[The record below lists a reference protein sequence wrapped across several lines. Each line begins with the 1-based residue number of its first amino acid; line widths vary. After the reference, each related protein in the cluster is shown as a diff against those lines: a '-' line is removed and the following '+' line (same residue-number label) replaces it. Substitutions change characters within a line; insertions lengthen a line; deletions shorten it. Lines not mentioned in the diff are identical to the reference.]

1 MAFITNATRKVVIDH
16 VVATLGRAP
25 TTKELADV
33 TVLLND
39 GASLADVAGYLTSS
53 AAYRSKYPVGQTA
66 SEAAADILDAA
77 IVGGVLAADIR
88 LAVIDL
94 IAGGLTAGT
103 YTIATATNA
112 VVAYLSDSANN
123 GNADLG
129 DIAKAFQNRTAAAEK
144 FTTTFTLEGVTVTAD
159 DLAAAVEGVTS
170 DAATLTAA
178 KAAFAAGNKGIA
190 AQAAADKAV
199 ADAAAAKAAEE
210 KAAADAA
217 AAKAAEEK
225 AAADKAAA
233 DAAAAKAAEEK
244 AAADAAA
251 AEKVLTDAY
260 TAAAAEAA
268 TAIAASEAADAAL
281 IAAQTASEAAATKAA
296 LTDATALTAATTAAT
311 AADTAAKAAVVAAT
325 TAYEAAL
332 VAGVAADVSTANGS
346 LLIANN
352 NAAVAAA
359 ALVAA
364 TAASD
369 AATADDAAAA
379 TAAAAL
385 TAATTASDTAA
396 AAADAAAAAAVIAAA
411 ATADTDDDTAA
422 AVLVTEA
429 AASNPTGD
437 AAAAAAAA
445 AKAAADKAIADQAAA
460 DKAAADKAAA
470 DKAIADAAAADKA
483 AADKAIADAA
493 AAAEA
498 LKQTITLTTGIDTK
512 EGGVADDTFVANAT
526 TFSVGDNLK
535 GGEGSDTLAIS
546 DVADAMSAVPASVT
560 LDSIEK
566 ITIATSGD
574 LGVVGGSAAVA
585 QVNTYAPI
593 TVTADVA
600 GTTRYVAGATTAA
613 DGTHTI
619 TYNGNTVGYLGDADA
634 PATTATNIA
643 AAINTAAGS
652 TIATVGKA
660 HNGGGGTAF
669 VADVAAGGTSVDLVN
684 ASATGI
690 VVGMTVTSDD
700 VGTFSA
706 GTYVSAVSVG
716 ATNTTITFSQAI
728 PAGQDIDADA
738 DTLTFGG
745 GTGGI
750 TVVGAGTSQPT
761 VGFSNATGITAS
773 AVISAVDGNEG
784 SAVTVNY
791 GDSSAQY
798 LIGSSATATGANL
811 AAAIN
816 GLAGSTIATASTGT
830 VTVTAPTAGT
840 ALPAIK
846 FSGTAGNT
854 PAVTF
859 TTANTAAGATAAA
872 YDVSTLTT
880 EEVVVTLAD
889 SANLKASTGDN
900 VTVSGVT
907 GAITVNGGLAVTVTD
922 ATANKAIDLD
932 NAKGAVVVTDTKQ
945 GTAAIG
951 VGEGTNVDVTASSVS
966 TGTVTVG
973 DSATAISGTINVSST
988 GSAYATTTA
997 NTTLGAITTTSGTT
1011 VDVTQSA
1018 TSSTA
1023 AAAADTTAA
1032 TITQSAVTVNA
1043 GNSTTAITVTQ
1054 DPVATAN
1061 NAVTG
1066 IAAKAAAHTIVFT
1079 AMASGDVTTLT
1090 LDTSDTIVFTASKA
1104 LTALEAASAFANL
1117 AKGAVTGSAASTDG
1131 VYTTAGTID
1140 QGWYSGDAAAI
1151 SASTAGVVFNNATG
1165 TATITSIANAG
1176 TGTATLGAVVAGNSA
1191 TLAETGVMGV
1201 GTGAIDI
1208 NGASVKDAVTEVTLT
1223 NFASSN
1229 IESDVLSTLNLTGS
1243 AGNTVV
1249 STASV
1254 GSVTANL
1261 NGITGNITLDSGT
1274 ATVTGLTI
1282 NASGKKVDSQV
1293 TADAVTALT
1302 INAGVAVDLTNS
1314 SFDKAKSMT
1323 VTGAGTVTLDGDA
1336 GTSVLAAVDASQATG
1351 TVNASGV
1358 ALTAAGIYTGGSGA
1372 DTFTVTASATKASTG
1387 GAGNDVITV
1396 STFST
1401 GGSVDAGDGIDT
1413 LVMAASDAATADA
1426 NTLFAQNLANF
1437 EVLALGVL
1445 GTENIVTSNL
1455 GLNSQVVTNGTT
1467 GAATVSGLAANA
1479 TVTIN
1484 AAITT
1489 SLTAALAVSTGT
1501 SDVINLST
1509 NIDGALTAGKV
1520 IVASVETVNLSAV
1533 DKFVDVSGSFDAFG
1547 NAIPNGVDDTNSVQS
1562 ISLDIDEA
1570 TTLNITGSADLT
1582 VDILDTNNSGADI
1595 KTSLV
1600 DASAFTGKL
1609 TLIADGLIAGT
1620 TVKGGSGADTLTADG
1635 SSDTLIGNA
1644 GNDKLVG
1651 TLLTTLTGG
1660 AGNDTF
1666 VIETVT
1672 ALTTY
1677 STITDLS
1684 SGDVIDTTATNFITT
1699 AVSLASSATFS
1710 DYATAAI
1717 VAATGSA
1724 GADGA
1729 AWFQFGSNTYLVVE
1743 GDTSGGAT
1751 YDATE
1756 DAIVEITGL
1765 VDLSAAAFNATNGQF
1780 TI

>member
-1 MAFITNATRKVVIDH
+1 MVITDATRKVVIDH
-16 VVATLGRAP
+16 AVATLGRAP
-25 TTKELADV
+25 SAAELAAI
-33 TVLLND
+33 TKLLNNN
-39 GASLADVAGYLTSS
+39 ASLADVADYLTSS
-53 AAYRSKYPVGQTA
+53 EGYLAKYPLGQTA
-66 SEAAADILDAA
+66 KEIGADILDAA

-88 LAVIDL
+88 LAAIDI

-103 YTIATATNA
+103 YTIASATNA
-112 VVAYLSDSANN
+112 VVAFLSNTANN
-123 GNADLG
+123 ANTDFG
-129 DIAKAFQNRTAAAEK
+129 DIAKAFQNRTAAAEE
-144 FTTTFTLEGVTVTAD
+144 FTTTFTLEGVTVTEA

-178 KAAFAAGNKGIA
+178 KAAFAAGSKSIA
-190 AQAAADKAV
+190 EQAAADKAV

-210 KAAADAA
+210 KAAAD
-217 AAKAAEEK
+217 KV
-225 AAADKAAA
+225 AADKAAA
-233 DAAAAKAAEEK
+233 DK

-359 ALVAA
+359 ALVTA

-369 AATADDAAAA
+369 AATADDTAAA
-379 TAAAAL
+379 TAATAL
-385 TAATTASDTAA
+385 AAATTASDTAA
-396 AAADAAAAAAVIAAA
+396 AAADAAAAAAVTAAA

-437 AAAAAAAA
+437 AAVAAAAA
-445 AKAAADKAIADQAAA
+445 AKAAADKVIADQAAA

-470 DKAIADAAAADKA
+470 DKAIADQAAADKA
-483 AADKAIADAA
+483 AADKVIADAA

-498 LKQTITLTTGIDTK
+498 LKQTIALTTGIDTK
-512 EGGVADDTFVANAT
+512 EGGVADDTFVASAT
-526 TFSVGDNLK
+526 TFSVGDNLT

-574 LGVVGGSAAVA
+574 LGVTASGNAAVA
-585 QVNTYAPI
+585 QIDKI
-593 TVTADVA
+593 TFPSVVADVQQV
-600 GTTRYVAGATTAA
+600 TDILVGATTAA
-613 DGTHTI
+613 DGNLQV
-619 TYNGNTVGYLGDADA
+619 TYNGNTVTYVNDSDKPG
-634 PATTATNIA
+634 TNITKIVE
-643 AAINTAAGS
+643 AINNAAGS
-652 TIATVGKA
+652 T
-660 HNGGGGTAF
+660 
-669 VADVAAGGTSVDLVN
+669 VAYAGVAKVNVAVANVAAG
-684 ASATGI
+684 ASAVSFTNANAAGI
-690 VVGMTVTSDD
+690 RVGMTVTSSDA
-700 VGTFSA
+700 GSIAA
-706 GTYVSAVSVG
+706 GTRVTAVDVG
-716 ATNTTITFSQAI
+716 ATNTVVTLSAAI
-728 PAGQDIDADA
+728 PANQDIDADG

-745 GTGGI
+745 GPGSATAAGGI
-750 TVVGAGTSQPT
+750 TLYGATDGVAKSISFSAPTGLSTSIGIAGVAGNQGT
-761 VGFSNATGITAS
+761 I
-773 AVISAVDGNEG
+773 
-784 SAVTVNY
+784 VNFTY
-791 GDSSAQY
+791 GGQSGQY
-798 LIGSSATATGANL
+798 TIGSTNDATATAF
-811 AAAIN
+811 AAALN
-816 GLAGSTIATASTGT
+816 AVASDATAAVVDSGT
-830 VTVTAPTAGT
+830 SDYVTLTSGTAGT
-840 ALPAIK
+840 ALK
-846 FSGTAGNT
+846 DLVFVSAGANAST
-854 PAVTF
+854 VTT
-859 TTANTAAGATAAA
+859 TTANVANTAVAAAA
-872 YDVSTLTT
+872 YDVSGLTT
-880 EEVVVTLAD
+880 EAVVVTLAD

-966 TGTVTVG
+966 TGTVIVG
-973 DSATAISGTINVSST
+973 DSATAISGSIKISST

-1023 AAAADTTAA
+1023 AAAADTTAT

-1054 DPVATAN
+1054 DAVATAN

-1066 IAAKAAAHTIVFT
+1066 IAAKAAAHVITFTGAAAGDVITLTEGAGDTVVFT
-1079 AMASGDVTTLT
+1079 AA
-1090 LDTSDTIVFTASKA
+1090 KA
-1104 LTALEAASAFANL
+1104 LTAAQVANAFANL
-1117 AKGAVTGSAASTDG
+1117 AKNALAGSAPATDG
-1131 VYTTAGTID
+1131 VYTSGGTVD
-1140 QGWYSGDAAAI
+1140 EGWYSG
-1151 SASTAGVVFNNATG
+1151 GVTVNATGTLATVTFNNATA

-1176 TGTATLGAVVAGNSA
+1176 TGTATLGAVVAGTAA

-1293 TADAVTALT
+1293 TADVVTALT

-1314 SFDKAKSMT
+1314 SFAKATSMT

-1351 TVNASGV
+1351 SVNASGV

-1396 STFST
+1396 STFAT

-1413 LVMAASDAATADA
+1413 LVMAASDAANADA

-1455 GLNSQVVTNGTT
+1455 GLNSLVVTNGTT
-1467 GAATVSGLAANA
+1467 GAATVSGLAADA

-1489 SLTAALAVSTGT
+1489 SLTAALAVATGT

-1509 NIDGALTAGKV
+1509 NIDGDLTAGTV
-1520 IVASVETVNLSAV
+1520 IIGSVETVNLSAV

-1547 NAIPNGVDDTNSVQS
+1547 NAIPNGVDDTNSAQT
-1562 ISLDIDEA
+1562 ISLDIDDT

-1582 VDILDTNNSGADI
+1582 VDILDNTGANNANAI
-1595 KTSLV
+1595 TTTLV
-1600 DASAFTGKL
+1600 DASAFTGKF
-1609 TLIADGLIAGT
+1609 TLIADGAVAGT
-1620 TVKGGSGADTLTADG
+1620 TVKGGSGVDTLTADG
-1635 SSDTLIGNA
+1635 SNDTLIGNA

-1684 SGDVIDTTATNFITT
+1684 SGDVIDTTATNFRTT
-1699 AVSLASSATFS
+1699 AVTLAAASTFV
-1710 DYATAAI
+1710 DYANEAI
-1717 VAATGSA
+1717 KLATGSN

-1729 AWFQFGSNTYLVVE
+1729 AWFQFGGNTFLAVEGTTGAGDTYLA
-1743 GDTSGGAT
+1743 G
-1751 YDATE
+1751 E
-1756 DAIVEITGL
+1756 DVIVQITGL
-1765 VDLSAAAFNATNGQF
+1765 VDLSAAAFNATTGEL

>member
-94 IAGGLTAGT
+94 IAGGLTGGA

-112 VVAYLSDSANN
+112 VVAYLSDTANN
-123 GNADLG
+123 DNADLG
-129 DIAKAFQNRTAAAEK
+129 DIAKAFQNRTAAAEE
-144 FTTTFTLEGVTVTAD
+144 FTTTFTLEGATVTEA

-460 DKAAADKAAA
+460 DK
-470 DKAIADAAAADKA
+470 AAADKA